1 MPTQILRHP
10 VDRDHRAIRRV
21 ARDPRRAIAHHLR
34 AHPGEQPV
42 RPDQGPANDP
52 LAGPELENLVA
63 DLRRCRMPYTCPH
76 GRPTLIEM
84 SLKELEK
91 KFGRVQ

>member
-1 MPTQILRHP
+1 
-10 VDRDHRAIRRV
+10 
-21 ARDPRRAIAHHLR
+21 
-34 AHPGEQPV
+34 
-42 RPDQGPANDP
+42 
-52 LAGPELENLVA
+52 LENLVS

-76 GRPTLIEM
+76 GRPTIIEM